1 MITSAFGVNRTWTGA
16 VNTDFN
22 NVGNWSGG
30 GSLASTDNYTIALTS
45 SSTITLSASITV
57 NNLVVTIN
65 NGSASGKLR
74 VLANT
79 LTVNGLA
86 QFDAV
91 GTLHAFS
98 DALYVDVST
107 GGNIIFNGQCNF
119 HYSGGGSTYLTT
131 NDQTGA
137 TGNPGCT
144 VYFNGGL
151 QVGTSGRTVGGYEP
165 NMVFDGTGSQTAVI
179 KCSGGGYM
187 FKAHNLTFGSANT
200 PTVTIRGAGATYFD
214 TYDGNMT
221 IGANTT
227 VIVPDTA
234 VVGKMTEL
242 DRYSTGS
249 GTFTMGA
256 GAYLYMGCPN
266 DGTGS
271 VGSPPSVLGG
281 FATYSLNATSV
292 VSYNSTGWQAI
303 QPITYGYLILDGAG
317 SVCDKYANG
326 NFTVQSDWTIQGS
339 CIFKPRKTGGITATI
354 NGNTLIQTSA
364 VFNASSDNSYP
375 SSTFNFLGNFTNNSS
390 WTNGS
395 TVGAST
401 AIFNGTANQT
411 IGGSVS
417 TNFYNLTCNKASGT
431 LYLGIKTLVG
441 TSSAGVMSFQAGPM
455 DLNAYTLEVV
465 NPATTAV
472 TRTSGYAISEQ
483 NTSVNNSILKWDISS
498 TTGAHVFPFGTTGGS
513 YIPFTFNNSGA
524 SGNISVSTRPTSNAC
539 SSPSGASGAC
549 NQPWAGASDV
559 AAVANM
565 NDATGADI
573 SILQV
578 VDRWWDI
585 TTSAA
590 LPIPTTTLSFTYVGA
605 ENTLN
610 NPTGTLAVQ
619 HWNGSVWDNGN
630 NGGSGTYV
638 STGSAASQS
647 SGPHTVTAS
656 GFRYFS
662 PYVLIESSVV
672 LPIELVSFAA
682 KCASSKVEI
691 TWETASEQNNDY
703 FTIEKS
709 LDGINFYTLN
719 TVNASGNNSRGQKY
733 HSEDNESFNG
743 IVYYRLKQTDKNGAS
758 KTFHVISASGCGSAG
773 SSVAVYP
780 NPSAGSFNVDV
791 AGKAGDQVSVSVMD
805 VVGRECVS
813 RSGFLSKDLET
824 IAVEP
829 LIQLAPGVY
838 TVIITLNEAVHQ
850 KKMVIN

>member
-1 MITSAFGVNRTWTGA
+1 
-16 VNTDFN
+16 
-22 NVGNWSGG
+22 
-30 GSLASTDNYTIALTS
+30 
-45 SSTITLSASITV
+45 
-57 NNLVVTIN
+57 
-65 NGSASGKLR
+65 
-74 VLANT
+74 
-79 LTVNGLA
+79 
-86 QFDAV
+86 
-91 GTLHAFS
+91 
-98 DALYVDVST
+98 
-107 GGNIIFNGQCNF
+107 
-119 HYSGGGSTYLTT
+119 
-131 NDQTGA
+131 
-137 TGNPGCT
+137 
-144 VYFNGGL
+144 
-151 QVGTSGRTVGGYEP
+151 
-165 NMVFDGTGSQTAVI
+165 
-179 KCSGGGYM
+179 
-187 FKAHNLTFGSANT
+187 
-200 PTVTIRGAGATYFD
+200 
-214 TYDGNMT
+214 
-221 IGANTT
+221 
-227 VIVPDTA
+227 
-234 VVGKMTEL
+234 
-242 DRYSTGS
+242 
-249 GTFTMGA
+249 
-256 GAYLYMGCPN
+256 
-266 DGTGS
+266 
-271 VGSPPSVLGG
+271 
-281 FATYSLNATSV
+281 
-292 VSYNSTGWQAI
+292 
-303 QPITYGYLILDGAG
+303 
-317 SVCDKYANG
+317 
-326 NFTVQSDWTIQGS
+326 
-339 CIFKPRKTGGITATI
+339 
-354 NGNTLIQTSA
+354 
-364 VFNASSDNSYP
+364 
-375 SSTFNFLGNFTNNSS
+375 
-390 WTNGS
+390 
-395 TVGAST
+395 
-401 AIFNGTANQT
+401 
-411 IGGSVS
+411 
-417 TNFYNLTCNKASGT
+417 
-431 LYLGIKTLVG
+431 
-441 TSSAGVMSFQAGPM
+441 
-455 DLNAYTLEVV
+455 
-465 NPATTAV
+465 
-472 TRTSGYAISEQ
+472 
-483 NTSVNNSILKWDISS
+483 
-498 TTGAHVFPFGTTGGS
+498 
-513 YIPFTFNNSGA
+513 
-524 SGNISVSTRPTSNAC
+524 
-539 SSPSGASGAC
+539 
-549 NQPWAGASDV
+549 
-559 AAVANM
+559 M